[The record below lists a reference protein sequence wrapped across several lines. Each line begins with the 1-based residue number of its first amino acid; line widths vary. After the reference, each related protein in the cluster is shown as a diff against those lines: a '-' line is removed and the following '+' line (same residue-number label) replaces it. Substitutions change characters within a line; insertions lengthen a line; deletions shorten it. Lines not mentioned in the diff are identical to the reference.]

1 MGGAANARVGVR
13 AARFCQRKR
22 LWLGAAV
29 AIVGAAAAVA
39 IPIATA
45 VSQTGAEYQQTNLI
59 SDIAGV
65 ARITDPNLVNPWGQA
80 ASATSPLW
88 VSDNGSDVST
98 LYRGGVS
105 GSIPQ
110 IVPLTVNIPG
120 GAPTGVVFNSTVS
133 TSTPGF
139 VVTTATGSAPANF
152 IFDSEAGVLSA
163 WSLAVS
169 GTNADV
175 EFSNKHYVYK
185 GLALASVGDESFLY
199 AANFSKARIDVFDDH
214 FKRVHFPHAFNDPQ
228 IPKGFAPF
236 DVQLLN
242 GNVYVSYAMQDAAKH
257 DDVAGAGNGFVDV
270 YDTSGNLLTRL
281 ISHGDLN
288 SPWGLAIAPA
298 GFGVFGGDLLVGN
311 FGDGA
316 IHAYDPM
323 TGAEKGQLTNTDG
336 NPILING
343 LWGLRFGNGTFASP
357 NTLVFT
363 AGIGDEGHGLL
374 GEIDPAAG

>member
-1 MGGAANARVGVR
+1 MGVASSRVGVR
-13 AARFCQRKR
+13 AAGFHPRKR
-22 LWLGAAV
+22 LWLGGALAV
-29 AIVGAAAAVA
+29 VATVTAVA
-39 IPIATA
+39 IPVATA
-45 VSQTGAEYQQTNLI
+45 GPTAGQYQQTNLI

-88 VSDNGSDVST
+88 VADNGSDVST
-98 LYRGGVS
+98 LYSGGIN

-110 IVPLTVNIPG
+110 IVPLTVDIPG
-120 GAPTGVVFNSTVS
+120 GAPTGVVFNST
-133 TSTPGF
+133 TGF
-139 VVTTATGSAPANF
+139 VVKTATGKAAANF

-163 WSLAVS
+163 WSGAVS

-175 EFSNKHYVYK
+175 EFANKHYVYK
-185 GLALASVGDESFLY
+185 GLALASVDGDSFLY
-199 AANFSKARIDVFDDH
+199 AANFSKARIDVFNDH
-214 FKRVHFPHAFNDPQ
+214 FKRIKFRHAFKDAA
-228 IPKGFAPF
+228 IPAGFAPF
-236 DVQLLN
+236 DVQLLD
-242 GNVYVSYAMQDAAKH
+242 GNLYVSYAKQDAAKH
-257 DDVAGAGNGFVDV
+257 DDVAGPGNGFVDV
-270 YDTSGNLLTRL
+270 YDTSGKLLSRL

-288 SPWGLAIAPA
+288 SPWGLVIAPA
-298 GFGVFGGDLLVGN
+298 SFGAFGGDLLVGN

-316 IHAYDPM
+316 IHAYDPT

-343 LWGLRFGNGTFASP
+343 LWALRFGNGTFASP